1 MSVAFE
7 IRPATPDDA
16 RILAELRWEF
26 RAGRDPAVE
35 ERQAFVDRCA
45 AWMAR
50 ELAGTAW
57 RAWVAHQS
65 GRIIGQVWVNLIQ
78 KLPNPID
85 ERERHLYLSN
95 LYVQPT
101 ARGGVGTALLETA
114 LEWAGVNGVDR
125 VILWPSARSVGL
137 YTRHQF
143 RRDADVMELK
153 R

>member
-1 MSVAFE
+1 MSAAFE
-7 IRPATPDDA
+7 IRAATPDDA
-16 RILAELRWEF
+16 RTLSELRWEF

-45 AWMAR
+45 AWMAS

-65 GRIIGQVWVNLIQ
+65 GRIIGQVWVNLIE

-114 LEWAGVNGVDR
+114 LEWAGANDVDR

-137 YTRHQF
+137 YARHQF